1 MANNVITNLHKETQ
15 ANLIENGLVQDIRA
29 KIQEF
34 GSKLPELMGRVDVTG
49 HFRLKQLKQ
58 TVMKRIEKKRSKFK
72 LALDSL
78 GWGTLVD
85 LLESAFCGQE
95 VDVWV

>member
-1 MANNVITNLHKETQ
+1 MAQNVITNLHKQ
-15 ANLIENGLVQDIRA
+15 AKVNFLENNLVQDIRA

-34 GSKLPELMGRVDVTG
+34 SSKLPELMGRVDVTQ
-49 HFRLKQLKQ
+49 HFRNKALKTSALRR
-58 TVMKRIEKKRSKFK
+58 MDKKRGKFK
-72 LALDSL
+72 LALESL

-95 VDVWV
+95 IDLWV

>member
-1 MANNVITNLHKETQ
+1 MPQNVITNLHKQ
-15 ANLIENGLVQDIRA
+15 AKASFMENGLVQDIRA

-34 GSKLPELMGRVDVTG
+34 GSKLPDLMGRVDVTG
-49 HFRLKQLKQ
+49 HLRNKFLKQ
-58 TVMKRIEKKRSKFK
+58 TALKRMDKKRGKFR
-72 LALDSL
+72 LALESL

-95 VDVWV
+95 IDLWV

>member
-1 MANNVITNLHKETQ
+1 MANNVITNLHKQ
-15 ANLIENGLVQDIRA
+15 AKAKLSENGLVQDIRA

-34 GSKLPELMGRVDVTG
+34 GSKIPDMMGRVDVTR

-58 TVMKRIEKKRSKFK
+58 SALKRIDKKRKKFR
-72 LALDSL
+72 LALESL

-85 LLESAFCGQE
+85 LLEAAFCGKE
-95 VDVWV
+95 LDVWV